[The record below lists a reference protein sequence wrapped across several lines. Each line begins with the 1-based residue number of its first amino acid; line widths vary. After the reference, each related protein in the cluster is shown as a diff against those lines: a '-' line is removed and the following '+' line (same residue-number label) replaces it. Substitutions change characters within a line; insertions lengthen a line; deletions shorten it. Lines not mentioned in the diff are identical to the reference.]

1 MSTTRFTPAE
11 ELELFC
17 RFCEKILP
25 AQLDRSIAENG
36 KVVDKSSVFE
46 YYCTKCF
53 KTSVFN
59 GDDLIDDDS
68 IKNTDTNNLRT
79 YSPHDRYLIGEKL
92 FHAAFKETGTIVGK
106 ENSIPV
112 KILVDFKRNGLKKLV
127 MDL

>member
-1 MSTTRFTPAE
+1 MSLRFNPTE

-36 KVVDKSSVFE
+36 KIVDKNSVFE

-53 KTSVFN
+53 KTICIS
-59 GDDLIDDDS
+59 GEDLIDETERKAS
-68 IKNTDTNNLRT
+68 SSEDTRP
-79 YSPHDRYLIGEKL
+79 YSPRDHYFIGEKL
-92 FHAAFKETGTIVGK
+92 FHNAFKESGVVVGK
-106 ENSIPV
+106 ENSVPV
-112 KILVDFKRNGLKKLV
+112 KILVYFERNGLKKLV

>member
-1 MSTTRFTPAE
+1 MTSKFNPVE

-36 KVVDKSSVFE
+36 KIVDKSSVFE

-53 KTSVFN
+53 KTICIS
-59 GDDLIDDDS
+59 GDDLLDKSSDS
-68 IKNTDTNNLRT
+68 EEART
-79 YSPHDRYLIGEKL
+79 YTPRDHYLIGEKL
-92 FHAAFKETGTIVGK
+92 FHSAFKEAGTVVGK
-106 ENSIPV
+106 ENSTPV
-112 KILVDFKRNGLKKLV
+112 KILVLFEKNGLKKLV